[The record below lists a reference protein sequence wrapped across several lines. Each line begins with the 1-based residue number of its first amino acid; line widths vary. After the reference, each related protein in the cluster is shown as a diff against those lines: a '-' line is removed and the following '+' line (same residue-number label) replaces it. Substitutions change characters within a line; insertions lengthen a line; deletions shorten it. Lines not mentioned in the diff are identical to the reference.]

1 MLYNLLKIGILK
13 SKQKGWRALN
23 IAYSNNKINNNNDGK
38 RSNTI
43 QNINE
48 NRGVDSRINSQKGNK
63 RVEDWK

>member
-1 MLYNLLKIGILK
+1 MYNLLKIGILK

-63 RVEDWK
+63 KVEDWK

>member
-63 RVEDWK
+63 KVEDWK